1 MLFITFVVTGAYISG
16 TFHPNDYVVGQIED
30 EVHRKE
36 MKVVEAL
43 GLKEAEFEYNDK
55 ITFIN
60 ATSKCSSNFYHYCNG
75 RDRKCVGHQQV
86 CH

>member
-16 TFHPNDYVVGQIED
+16 TFHPNDYVIGQIED

-43 GLKEAEFEYNDK
+43 GLKEPEFEFND
-55 ITFIN
+55 
-60 ATSKCSSNFYHYCNG
+60 
-75 RDRKCVGHQQV
+75 
-86 CH
+86 